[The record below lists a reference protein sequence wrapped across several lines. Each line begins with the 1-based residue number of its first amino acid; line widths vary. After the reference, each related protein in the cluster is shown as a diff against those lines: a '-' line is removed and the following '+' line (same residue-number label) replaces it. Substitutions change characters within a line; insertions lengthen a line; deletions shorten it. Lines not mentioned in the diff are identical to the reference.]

1 MTRHA
6 VDQYLRGHG
15 IDHHNRNFDEVIPLA
30 RERSPVWYCNYLGVG
45 VAITYTLSSRNY
57 IEALGTDTVKQITLD
72 RQLMDCL

>member
-15 IDHHNRNFDEVIPLA
+15 INHQNRNFDEVSPLA
-30 RERSPVWYCNYLGVG
+30 RERSPVWYCNYLSVG

-57 IEALGTDTVKQITLD
+57 IEALGTDTVRQITLD